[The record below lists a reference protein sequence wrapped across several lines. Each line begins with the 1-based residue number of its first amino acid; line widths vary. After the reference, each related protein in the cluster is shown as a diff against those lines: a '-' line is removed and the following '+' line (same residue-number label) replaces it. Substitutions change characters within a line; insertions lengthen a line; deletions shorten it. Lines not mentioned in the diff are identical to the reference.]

1 MRAAVGQPGWIVA
14 VAVPAAAAL
23 VVGLLVLVRRRV
35 TPEERER
42 RRRSQVNA
50 QGRIT
55 DAYITEVRVIES
67 PTGGTSHWLDYSYD
81 LRGVN
86 YTASQDITALLAHLQ
101 QDPQG
106 IAGPASVKYLPDNPS
121 NSIIICERWSG
132 LR

>member
-1 MRAAVGQPGWIVA
+1 VRAAAGQPWWWIVA
-14 VAVPAAAAL
+14 VAVPAAAL
-23 VVGLLVLVRRRV
+23 VVVLLVVRRRV

-42 RRRSQVNA
+42 RRRSEVNA

-55 DAYITEVRVIES
+55 DAYITEVRVMES
-67 PTGGTSHWLDYSYD
+67 ATGGTSHWLDYSYD

-86 YTASQDITALLAHLQ
+86 YTASQDITALLAHLR
-101 QDPQG
+101 QDPSC

-121 NSIIICERWSG
+121 NSIIICEKWSG

>member
-1 MRAAVGQPGWIVA
+1 MGQAGWIVA

-67 PTGGTSHWLDYSYD
+67 ATGGTSHWLDYSYD

-86 YTASQDITALLAHLQ
+86 YTASQDITALLAHIHR
-101 QDPQG
+101 DPRC
-106 IAGPASVKYLPDNPS
+106 IAGAASVKYLPDNPS